1 MRRKAWLAFVML
13 SAGSALVAAAQFA
26 GASQNEVGRNL
37 PLRHRRRAEM
47 TLLRLIPAL
56 AALAALATA
65 VPSAAQVGSG
75 RIAYATEGT
84 GIYTVAADGSDRVT
98 LKSDNARLPRW
109 SPDGSKLAFIELG
122 GQHELRVMNA
132 DGTDEHVV
140 ATGDIWLSSQPWSRT
155 ATESPGGR
163 RPTQATSTR
172 RVQPAV
178 TSGASPRM
186 GA

>member
-1 MRRKAWLAFVML
+1 
-13 SAGSALVAAAQFA
+13 
-26 GASQNEVGRNL
+26 
-37 PLRHRRRAEM
+37 M

-56 AALAALATA
+56 VALAALATA

-84 GIYTVAADGSDRVT
+84 GIYTVAADGSDPVT

-109 SPDGSKLAFIELG
+109 SPDGSKLAFIEYSAANTG
-122 GQHELRVMNA
+122 CVELRVMNA

-140 ATGDIWLSSQPWSRT
+140 ATGDGGHLVEQP
-155 ATESPGGR
+155 ALVPGRQPNRLGAV